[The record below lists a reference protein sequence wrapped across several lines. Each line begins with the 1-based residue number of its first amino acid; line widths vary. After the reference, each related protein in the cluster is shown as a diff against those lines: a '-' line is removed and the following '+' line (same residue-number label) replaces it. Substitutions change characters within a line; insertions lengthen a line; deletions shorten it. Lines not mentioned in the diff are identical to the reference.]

1 MDIQY
6 IMSLAATSPTTLSAT
21 VTTDGNLSGSV
32 KDNRAAKPRG
42 NSLWP
47 GLLLS
52 VVIAVAAEF
61 AGRALPIIGG
71 PVFGILFGIVYRSAF
86 GLHATLQ
93 PGIAFSSKK
102 ILQLSIIALGFGLS
116 FTQVMATGGESL
128 AVTLVTVSV
137 AFLSAWLLGRLLKTP
152 SDLTTLI
159 GVGTAICGGS
169 AIAAVTPI
177 LKPSEHDTA
186 FAISTIFLFNILAV
200 LTFPAL
206 GHMLGLSD
214 YGFGMWAGTAI
225 NDTSS
230 VVAAGYA
237 YSPEAGDFATIVKL
251 TRATLIIPICL
262 FLVVLVGMR
271 NRKQGQQ
278 SVSLAKIFPWFIVWF
293 LVASLIRSTG
303 ILPDVLLQW
312 LDFAAKFLI
321 VVALTAVGL
330 SANMRKIFATGPR
343 PILLGFLVWMA
354 VSVSSLIVQ
363 YGMGQM

>member
-1 MDIQY
+1 MDNSY
-6 IMSLAATSPTTLSAT
+6 IMSLTVASAQAMPANSS
-21 VTTDGNLSGSV
+21 VTPSAKAGNDV
-32 KDNRAAKPRG
+32 APRK

-47 GLLLS
+47 GLLLAI
-52 VVIAVAAEF
+52 VIAIVAEF
-61 AGRALPIIGG
+61 SGRALPIIGG
-71 PVFGILFGIVYRSAF
+71 PVFGILFGIVYRSTF

-93 PGIAFSSKK
+93 PGVSFSSKK
-102 ILQLSIIALGFGLS
+102 ILQMSIILLGFGLS

-128 AVTLVTVSV
+128 AVTLVTVTV
-137 AFLSAWLLGRLLKTP
+137 AFLSAWLLGRLLRTP

-200 LTFPAL
+200 LTFPAM
-206 GHMLGLSD
+206 GHVLGLSD

-237 YSPEAGDFATIVKL
+237 YSHAAGDFATIVKL

-271 NRKQGQQ
+271 NRRQGEQ
-278 SVSLAKIFPWFIVWF
+278 SVSLTKIFPWFIVWF
-293 LVASLIRSTG
+293 LLASLIRSTG
-303 ILPDVLLQW
+303 ILPDAMLEW
-312 LDFAAKFLI
+312 LNFAAKFLI
-321 VVALTAVGL
+321 VVALVAVGL
-330 SANMRKIFATGPR
+330 SADMRKIFATGPR

-354 VSVSSLIVQ
+354 VSVSSLVVQ
-363 YGMGQM
+363 YAMGQM

>member
-1 MDIQY
+1 MDNSY
-6 IMSLAATSPTTLSAT
+6 IMSLTVAPTQAMSA
-21 VTTDGNLSGSV
+21 NSSIAPSV
-32 KDNRAAKPRG
+32 KAGNDAAPRKH
-42 NSLWP
+42 SLWP
-47 GLLLS
+47 GLLLA
-52 VVIAVAAEF
+52 VVIAVVAEF

-71 PVFGILFGIVYRSAF
+71 PVFGILFGIVYRSTF
-86 GLHATLQ
+86 GLRATLQ
-93 PGIAFSSKK
+93 PGVSFSSKK
-102 ILQLSIIALGFGLS
+102 ILQVSIILLGFGLS

-128 AVTLVTVSV
+128 AVTLVTVTV
-137 AFLSAWLLGRLLKTP
+137 AFLSAWLLGRLLRTP

-200 LTFPAL
+200 LTFPAM
-206 GHMLGLSD
+206 GHLLGLSD

-237 YSPEAGDFATIVKL
+237 YSHAAGDFATIVKL

-271 NRKQGQQ
+271 NRRQGEQ

-293 LVASLIRSTG
+293 LMASLIRSTG
-303 ILPDVLLQW
+303 MLPDAMLEW
-312 LDFAAKFLI
+312 LNLAAKFLI
-321 VVALTAVGL
+321 VVALVAVGL
-330 SANMRKIFATGPR
+330 SADMRKIFATGPR
-343 PILLGFLVWMA
+343 PIVLGFLVWMA

-363 YGMGQM
+363 YAMGQM